1 MVGPSIAGRRGFLRF
16 SAALLALRA
25 LPGHAQRVPLVT
37 VYKSPACGCCGE
49 WVGHMRAAGF
59 RLDVRDVPDV
69 TPIKRQHGVP
79 DRLASCHT
87 ALVDGYALEGHVPA
101 ADVQRLL
108 RERPKVVGL
117 AVPGMVP
124 GSPGMAGTP
133 QPYETVAF
141 DGSRAWLFARH

>member
-1 MVGPSIAGRRGFLRF
+1 MVSAAISGRRGFLRF

-25 LPGHAQRVPLVT
+25 FPGHAQRVPLVT

-49 WVGHMRAAGF
+49 WVAHMRAAGF
-59 RLDVRDVPDV
+59 RLEVHDVPDV
-69 TPIKRQHGVP
+69 SPVKRQHGVP

-108 RERPKVVGL
+108 RERPKAVGL

-124 GSPGMAGTP
+124 GSPGMAGIP
-133 QPYETVAF
+133 QRYETVAF
-141 DGSRAWLFARH
+141 DASRAWVFARH